1 MQQLA
6 QDSYWYDPKSG
17 ELNEKAEREFFAN
30 SFEANIL
37 GYDTE
42 PICSVF
48 DDSYRSFND
57 IIDDVHKGLNN

>member
-1 MQQLA
+1 MA
-6 QDSYWYDPKSG
+6 QDSYWHDTRSG
-17 ELNEKAEREFFAN
+17 ELNEKLQREFFAN

-48 DDSYRSFND
+48 DDSYDAFNG
-57 IIDDVHKGLNN
+57 IIDDIYGQDKN